1 MQYVAKGH
9 FQTHAPQQSHH
20 ILRREKRIA
29 SPKYL
34 VTFGG
39 ECLQTY
45 LTKIHPGYARTSST
59 MMATDGPLDGLVRAI
74 ERAEGQ
80 DRSWFEQHPRR
91 RFRLRY
97 MVIAE
102 FGLHREDPYAG
113 MWNLSYTIVFRSRR
127 SRRMKKW
134 PFWVSL
140 F

>member
-1 MQYVAKGH
+1 
-9 FQTHAPQQSHH
+9 
-20 ILRREKRIA
+20 
-29 SPKYL
+29 
-34 VTFGG
+34 
-39 ECLQTY
+39 
-45 LTKIHPGYARTSST
+45 

-74 ERAEGQ
+74 ERAEEQ
-80 DRSWFEQHPRR
+80 DRLWFEQHPRR

-97 MVIAE
+97 MVTVE

-113 MWNLSYTIVFRSRR
+113 MWNLSYTIVFRFRR